1 MFEPATRVRV
11 LEVPVTLRVAPKIE
25 EAFRVVTL
33 VVERLEFPVVLRVVA
48 KRLAAFITKALP
60 LV

>member
-1 MFEPATRVRV
+1 MFARVWTV
-11 LEVPVTLRVAPKIE
+11 ILVAFA
-25 EAFRVVTL
+25 EAALRVVTL
-33 VVERLEFPVVLRVVA
+33 VVERFEVPDVLRVVA